1 MWNAWVQPK
10 ESFFAWEAT
19 WGKAL
24 TLDQIQRK
32 GWSLANQCFL
42 CHAHEKSFDHILLH
56 YGKARVLWELLF
68 SLFKV
73 YWVMQSTIKETLL
86 GWHGSFVGRKQKKA
100 WRVAPLCL
108 F

>member
-32 GWSLANQCFL
+32 RWSLTNQCFL

-56 YGKARVLWELLF
+56 YGKASVGAIVLSF
-68 SLFKV
+68 
-73 YWVMQSTIKETLL
+73 QSLL
-86 GWHGSFVGRKQKKA
+86 GDAVHY
-100 WRVAPLCL
+100 
-108 F
+108 